1 MGSANEQLDPKG
13 EKIAPKGEQRTP
25 PKGEQLA
32 PKGGTYIGLG
42 TVFKGEISVPELLVV
57 EGTVEGDVKTH
68 TLRVGPNGAIKGK
81 VLANNADIHG
91 TLSEDA
97 EIADFLLVRSTG
109 RIEGHV
115 KCCDVQVERGAA
127 IKGDLWTG
135 VGKSAASQAEVNVNN
150 IEPFPPATRQKVK
163 AAE

>member
-13 EKIAPKGEQRTP
+13 ERLAPKGEQRA

-32 PKGGTYIGLG
+32 PKGATYIGLG

-81 VLANNADIHG
+81 VFANNADIHG

-97 EIADFLLVRSTG
+97 EIADFLLVRSTS

-115 KCCDVQVERGAA
+115 KCGDVQVERGAA
-127 IKGDLWTG
+127 IKGDFWTG

-150 IEPFPPATRQKVK
+150 IEPFAPATRQKVK